1 MKHVMS
7 HDLPQE
13 TARKVAEHAF
23 DAYRE
28 RYASYQPTLT
38 WTSERLAEAS
48 FNAKGLELRGTLELL
63 PSSIAFELEVPFLL
77 RVFKG
82 KAMQIMEREL
92 AHWSDKAKRG
102 EI

>member
-1 MKHVMS
+1 MS

-13 TARKVAEHAF
+13 VARKVAEHAF

-28 RYASYQPTLT
+28 RYPSYHPTLI
-38 WTSERLAEAS
+38 WTSERRAEAS
-48 FNAKGLELRGTLELL
+48 FNAKGIHLRGTLELL
-63 PSSIAFELEVPFLL
+63 PNAIAFELEVPFLL
-77 RVFKG
+77 RLFKG

-92 AHWSDKAKRG
+92 AHWTEKAKRG